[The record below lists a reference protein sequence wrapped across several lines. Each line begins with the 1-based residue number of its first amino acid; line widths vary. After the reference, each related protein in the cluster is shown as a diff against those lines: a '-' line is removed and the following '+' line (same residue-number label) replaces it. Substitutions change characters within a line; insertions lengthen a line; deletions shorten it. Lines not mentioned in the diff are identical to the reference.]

1 MANPYRPDKFAKE
14 YNTPTGQ
21 TLWGLLN
28 RPEVIARMET
38 ASDLDQP
45 ALKPVEDILLE
56 ELGAAILPDRM
67 KQMTGH
73 MVRQIME
80 DHGYVHDA
88 SDIKLNSVPFYK
100 ASRYRRRD
108 RTSLYLFRSSTDQR
122 EIVLTSD
129 RSGSNLPAAPDGGKW
144 VFVNS
149 VSSPIKAQIG
159 YGFDLK
165 NAANIVATAGH
176 FRHRIERVLRPA

>member
-1 MANPYRPDKFAKE
+1 MANAYRPDKFANE
-14 YNTPTGQ
+14 YSTPTGKK
-21 TLWGLLN
+21 LWELLN

-45 ALKPVEDILLE
+45 ALKPVEDILLH
-56 ELGAAILPDRM
+56 ELGDAILPDRM

-80 DHGYVHDA
+80 DRGYIHNA

-100 ASRYRRRD
+100 ASRYCRRD
-108 RTSLYLFRSSTDQR
+108 RTSLYLFRSSTDPR
-122 EIVLTSD
+122 DIVLTRD
-129 RSGSNLPAAPDGGKW
+129 RSGATLPAASGGGKW
-144 VFVNS
+144 MFVNS
-149 VSSPIKAQIG
+149 VSSPIKAMIG

-165 NAANIVATAGH
+165 VAAKVVADTGH
-176 FRHRIERVLRPA
+176 FSHRIERVLRPA

>member
-1 MANPYRPDKFAKE
+1 MPNNYRPDKFA
-14 YNTPTGQ
+14 NAFNASIGQ
-21 TLWGLLN
+21 KLWELLN

-45 ALKPVEDILLE
+45 ALKPVEDILLHE
-56 ELGAAILPDRM
+56 FGDAILPDRM

-80 DHGYVHDA
+80 DRGYVHDA

-108 RTSLYLFRSSTDQR
+108 RTNLYLFRSSTDPR
-122 EIVLTSD
+122 EIILTSD
-129 RSGSNLPAAPDGGKW
+129 RSGSTLPAASGGGKW
-144 VFVNS
+144 MFVNS

-159 YGFDLK
+159 YGFNLK
-165 NAANIVATAGH
+165 NAAEAVASDGH
-176 FRHRIERVLRPA
+176 FRHHIERVLRPA